1 MSFNCDLC
9 GYQNNEIQSG
19 GQVQDQGIK
28 FKVKIQSSEDLCRQI
43 VKSDY
48 ATLTVPEIE
57 LEIPPNSQK
66 GGEKKQKPRAV
77 FLCKCL
83 IRKNLNIKLS
93 KCLKLKNMFIH
104 SARETS

>member
-1 MSFNCDLC
+1 MSFNCELC

-66 GGEKKQKPRAV
+66 GGKQKKKKPK
-77 FLCKCL
+77 FHHKITL
-83 IRKNLNIKLS
+83 IS
-93 KCLKLKNMFIH
+93 GLKIH
-104 SARETS
+104 SGPENLKSTGKKNS

>member
-1 MSFNCDLC
+1 MSFNCELC

-66 GGEKKQKPRAV
+66 GGKKKYDFSFENPLLTMV
-77 FLCKCL
+77 IFSND
-83 IRKNLNIKLS
+83 IFNEN
-93 KCLKLKNMFIH
+93 
-104 SARETS
+104 

>member
-1 MSFNCDLC
+1 MSFNCELC

-66 GGEKKQKPRAV
+66 GGNKKKYDFSFENPLLTMV
-77 FLCKCL
+77 IFSND
-83 IRKNLNIKLS
+83 IFNEN
-93 KCLKLKNMFIH
+93 
-104 SARETS
+104 